1 MRHEISWPV
10 LKSVFRC
17 KLTPELTTHHRMSIA
32 NDIQRLYL
40 EPLADSLKIRVLH
53 IRKSGCENHYRDI
66 KQQVLLELGR
76 REDHLKHS
84 KSKR

>member
-1 MRHEISWPV
+1 
-10 LKSVFRC
+10 
-17 KLTPELTTHHRMSIA
+17 MSIA

-76 REDHLKHS
+76 RENHLKHS
-84 KSKR
+84 K